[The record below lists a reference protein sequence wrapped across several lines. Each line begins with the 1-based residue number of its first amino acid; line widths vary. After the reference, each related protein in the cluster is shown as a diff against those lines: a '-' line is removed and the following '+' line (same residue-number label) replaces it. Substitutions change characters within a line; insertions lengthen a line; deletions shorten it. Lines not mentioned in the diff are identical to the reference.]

1 MRLTERERGVALQR
15 SGLKERAA
23 GVRCYYGEVILRVRQ
38 PGRHYAAHTG
48 QRSSST
54 ASSAQPTLHTTL
66 YSTCVIFV
74 DLIVDSWIQLVWPY
88 SKEKRTRFLES
99 VVRP

>member
-1 MRLTERERGVALQR
+1 MRLTEREREVTLQI

-23 GVRCYYGEVILRVRQ
+23 GVRCYYGDVILRVRQ

-54 ASSAQPTLHTTL
+54 VRTASSTQPTLHTTL
-66 YSTCVIFV
+66 DSTCVIFV
-74 DLIVDSWIQLVWPY
+74 DLIVDSWIQLVWSY
-88 SKEKRTRFLES
+88 STEKRTR
-99 VVRP
+99 